1 MCVYVGVCGCVP
13 RKVAMSVR
21 MCACVHVGVPE
32 WVGVD
37 HVHMWVCA
45 GMYSAGTCIVVAFSP
60 SEAAGSRPM

>member
-1 MCVYVGVCGCVP
+1 
-13 RKVAMSVR
+13 MSVR

-45 GMYSAGTCIVVAFSP
+45 GMYSAGACIVVAFSP